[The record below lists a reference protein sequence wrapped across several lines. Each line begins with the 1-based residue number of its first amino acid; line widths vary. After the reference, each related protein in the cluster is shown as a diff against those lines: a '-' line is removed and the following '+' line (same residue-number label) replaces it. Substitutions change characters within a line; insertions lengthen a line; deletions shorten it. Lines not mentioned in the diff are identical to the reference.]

1 MMRRALPSLL
11 ALSALAGCS
20 LDPHYVRPDLPVPAS
35 WPVGDAYLRQ
45 SEAALPSVSYRDVF
59 RDPRLQ
65 AIIGEALANNRD
77 LRVALANIVAARAQ
91 YRIQRADLFPE
102 VDATARYARSGYG
115 NGTGATTSSGTGT
128 STGTTTGTG
137 ATGTGTT
144 GTGTT
149 GAGTTG
155 TGTTGT
161 GSGSTGTTG
170 SGAST
175 SSLNSVSPSGN
186 AFSLGLASTAFE
198 IDLFGRVRSLSRAA
212 QARYFAQEAAA
223 RATRLTLVA
232 EIATDWLQYAA
243 DRSLLT
249 IAQQTVQSAGKT
261 VQLTQARLTGGVAPR
276 SDLTQAITV
285 LATAQ
290 SDFASQT
297 TLVAQDVNALQLL
310 VGAPVDP
317 ALLPHSLDEAS
328 PTIVPLPA
336 GVDSSVLLRR
346 PDVVEAEYSLRAT
359 NAQIG
364 AARAQLFPSVSIT
377 SIAGFASTA
386 FSSLFTAGAF
396 SYSAAPSVTYPIFQA
411 GAARAG
417 VTYSKAERDV
427 ALATYEHTIQT
438 AFREVGDALAR
449 RGTIADQVAA
459 QKRNLAAA
467 ADTLTLASARYTGGV
482 DTFLNT
488 LIAQR
493 TYYTTQ
499 QTFVATQLTAADNL
513 VTLYQVLGGDS
524 TLDAPASGPTVI
536 PEQRLPAR

>member
-1 MMRRALPSLL
+1 MRRLLPCLL

-20 LDPHYVRPDLPVPAS
+20 FDPHYVRPDLPVPPS

-45 SEAALPSVSYRDVF
+45 TEAALPSVSYRDVF

-102 VDATARYARSGYG
+102 IDASARYSRSGYG
-115 NGTGATTSSGTGT
+115 NGNGAVASSGTGT
-128 STGTTTGTG
+128 STGTT
-137 ATGTGTT
+137 GTGTT
-144 GTGTT
+144 G
-149 GAGTTG
+149 TG

-161 GSGSTGTTG
+161 GSGTTGTTGTTG
-170 SGAST
+170 SGG
-175 SSLNSVSPSGN
+175 SSSVDSVSPTGN
-186 AFSLGLASTAFE
+186 TFSLGLASTAFE

-212 QARYFAQEAAA
+212 QDRYFAQEAAA

-261 VQLTQARLTGGVAPR
+261 VQLTQARLTGGIAPR

-317 ALLPHSLDEAS
+317 ALLPHSLDEAAA
-328 PTIVPLPA
+328 TVVPLPA

-364 AARAQLFPSVSIT
+364 AARAQLFPTVSIT

-411 GAARAG
+411 GAARAN

-459 QKRNLAAA
+459 QTRNLAAA

-499 QTFVATQLTAADNL
+499 QTFVETELTAADNL

-524 TLDAPASGPTVI
+524 TLDAPASGPTVV
-536 PEQRLPAR
+536 PEQRLPTR

>member
-1 MMRRALPSLL
+1 MRRVLASLL
-11 ALSALAGCS
+11 GLAALAGCS
-20 LDPHYVRPDLPVPAS
+20 LDPHYVRPDLPVPPS
-35 WPVGDAYLRQ
+35 WPIGDSYLRQ
-45 SEAALPSVSYRDVF
+45 TEAALPSVNYRDVF

-65 AIIGEALANNRD
+65 AIIGQALANNRD

-91 YRIQRADLFPE
+91 YRIQRAELFPE
-102 VDATARYARSGYG
+102 VDATARYTRSGYG
-115 NGTGATTSSGTGT
+115 NGTATAASSD
-128 STGTTTGTG
+128 
-137 ATGTGTT
+137 TGTGTT

-149 GAGTTG
+149 G

-161 GSGSTGTTG
+161 GATGTST
-170 SGAST
+170 GAST
-175 SSLNSVSPSGN
+175 LGTVSSTGN
-186 AFSLGLASTAFE
+186 LFSLGLASTAFE

-212 QARYFAQEAAA
+212 QDRYFAQEAAA

-232 EIATDWLQYAA
+232 EIATGWLQYAA

-261 VQLTQARLTGGVAPR
+261 VQLTQARLTGGIAPR

-290 SDFASQT
+290 SDFANQT

-310 VGAPVDP
+310 VGSPVDP
-317 ALLPHSLDEAS
+317 ALLPHDLDEAS

-336 GVDSSVLLRR
+336 GVNSSVLLRR
-346 PDVVEAEYSLRAT
+346 PDVVEAEYTLRAT

-364 AARAQLFPSVSIT
+364 AARAQLFPTVSIT

-396 SYSAAPSVTYPIFQA
+396 SYSAAPSITYPIFQA

-467 ADTLTLASARYTGGV
+467 AETLTLESARYRGGI

-493 TYYTTQ
+493 TLYTTQ
-499 QTFVATQLTAADNL
+499 QTFVETQLTAANNL

-524 TLDAPASGPTVI
+524 TLDAPASGPTIV
-536 PEQRLPAR
+536 PAQRLPAR